1 MGTMRDHEDLSTFE
15 ALILALL
22 MEDDHSAEE
31 VAASITDPY
40 VQTRGLAT
48 AAKAWA
54 AAGAS
59 PATSSR
65 TGTTATWI

>member
-31 VAASITDPY
+31 VARDLDARMTAVVGTPPARRE
-40 VQTRGLAT
+40 RGH
-48 AAKAWA
+48 
-54 AAGAS
+54 
-59 PATSSR
+59 
-65 TGTTATWI
+65 

>member
-31 VAASITDPY
+31 VARDLDARMAPVVGTPPARRE
-40 VQTRGLAT
+40 RGQ
-48 AAKAWA
+48 
-54 AAGAS
+54 
-59 PATSSR
+59 
-65 TGTTATWI
+65 